1 MANRYIIEKCTNK
14 RGMLEIWK
22 RNRKGFYNFIGYIS
36 AEELDTFKEQHK
48 KDDIVN
54 RTNL

>member
-22 RNRKGFYNFIGYIS
+22 KNRKGFYNFMGYI
-36 AEELDTFKEQHK
+36 ATEELDAFKEKHK
-48 KDDIVN
+48 KDDIVDK
-54 RTNL
+54 TNL